1 MTYTNYEHKRLLK
14 AIILRIHKIVKYSNI
29 SFPLYIMIP
38 AIKSDYSRY
47 RIVNFCIIINY
58 CEYYAA
64 VKILPR
70 VILIISSLSV
80 VSEDTTLR
88 LFVLK

>member
-1 MTYTNYEHKRLLK
+1 
-14 AIILRIHKIVKYSNI
+14 
-29 SFPLYIMIP
+29 MIP

-47 RIVNFCIIINY
+47 RIVNFCIIINC